1 MTAIT
6 VTDLTTGVVDGTG
19 VFDGLMKATN
29 AHIQVEYQKNR
40 IKGSEYATVYLGA
53 MQSVMSQSLQFL
65 LQQQQVD
72 LQAQLIEKQIESEA
86 LNQLQIAE
94 QTQNLVATRDQI
106 VAQTAMAEQQ
116 TENLIAEALNIPKQ
130 GAAIDAEITVKEQQ
144 AVNLVTENNL
154 TVAQTDQISAE
165 TLNVPKQGELIDS
178 QNAVQIQQK
187 LNLASENS
195 RIEIQTANLTA
206 EGLNIPKQGELIDS
220 QVETQT
226 AQKTQIEAQTSM
238 TEQQTANAIIEG
250 TVLTAQEC
258 KLSAEFDLIN
268 EQKLKTIS
276 ETALLSQKK
285 VTEQAQT
292 TGAGISENSVIGK
305 QIALYDGQKNGYV
318 RDAEQKAAKLMV
330 DTWNV
335 RKTMDSTTI
344 AGSADG
350 VDTGNNLGDE
360 KLVKPLVC
368 CWMGSGRHHQHKQ

>member
-1 MTAIT
+1 
-6 VTDLTTGVVDGTG
+6 
-19 VFDGLMKATN
+19 
-29 AHIQVEYQKNR
+29 
-40 IKGSEYATVYLGA
+40 
-53 MQSVMSQSLQFL
+53 
-65 LQQQQVD
+65 
-72 LQAQLIEKQIESEA
+72 
-86 LNQLQIAE
+86 
-94 QTQNLVATRDQI
+94 
-106 VAQTAMAEQQ
+106 
-116 TENLIAEALNIPKQ
+116 
-130 GAAIDAEITVKEQQ
+130 
-144 AVNLVTENNL
+144 LVTENNL

-335 RKTMDSTTI
+335 RKTMDSTTK
-344 AGSADG
+344 AGAG
-350 VDTGNNLGDE
+350 TGNNLGDE
-360 KLVKPLVC
+360 KVGESITMLLDGIRTTP
-368 CWMGSGRHHQHKQ
+368 